1 LSNTSLSDS
10 VYEAI
15 LERIVFCHYP
25 PGSLINEEQLVHEL
39 NASRTPIRSALIRLQ
54 EEKLVRIIPKK
65 GIQIRD
71 ITPNGVRNLYN
82 LRDLIETYAI
92 ENFGHRFPKDRLM
105 DYLAFFSKDD
115 PQMQLQIFYIDVDFH
130 TEIVK
135 QTGNDILRS
144 YYQNLQH
151 HLTRLSYYS
160 GKNIHG
166 RLPDSNQEHR
176 KIIMALLRD
185 DIEAASQALTA
196 HLKRSREIAYQSI
209 LDIPPLP

>member
-1 LSNTSLSDS
+1 MSNTSLSDS

-39 NASRTPIRSALIRLQ
+39 NASRTPIRSALVRLQ
-54 EEKLVRIIPKK
+54 EEKLVRVIPKK
-65 GIQIRD
+65 GIQVRD

-82 LRDLIETYAI
+82 LRELIEIYSI
-92 ENFGHRFPKDRLM
+92 ENFGHRFSKDRLM
-105 DYLAFFSKDD
+105 DYLSDFSKDD
-115 PQMQLQIFYIDVDFH
+115 PHMQLQVFHIDVDFH
-130 TEIVK
+130 TEIVE
-135 QTGNDILRS
+135 QTGNTILRS
-144 YYQNLQH
+144 YYQKLQH

-160 GKNIHG
+160 GNNIHG
-166 RLPDSNQEHR
+166 RLRDSNEEHR
-176 KIIMALLRD
+176 KIIIALLRD
-185 DIEAASQALTA
+185 DIETASQALSA